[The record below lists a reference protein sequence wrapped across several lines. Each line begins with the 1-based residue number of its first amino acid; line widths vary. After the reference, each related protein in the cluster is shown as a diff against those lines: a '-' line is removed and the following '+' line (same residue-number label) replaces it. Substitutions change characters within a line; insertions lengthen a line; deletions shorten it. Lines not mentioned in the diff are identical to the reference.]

1 MGVTPSSNVGGVGVT
16 GGPQVPINEEWL
28 IDNFLMFSLSF
39 GVGLLAF
46 GVHGR
51 AIVKA
56 VLSAIVLLI
65 IVRLPI
71 PGPYGTLIRTSL
83 ALLGV
88 GGLVIQAANRY
99 RR

>member
-1 MGVTPSSNVGGVGVT
+1 
-16 GGPQVPINEEWL
+16 
-28 IDNFLMFSLSF
+28 MFSLSF

-56 VLSAIVLLI
+56 VLSAILLLI
-65 IVRLPI
+65 VVRLPV
-71 PGPYGTLIRTSL
+71 PGPHGGLIRTGL
-83 ALLGV
+83 ALLV
-88 GGLVIQAANRY
+88 LLGLVLQAANRY